1 MKKTN
6 RIVSM
11 ALVAAMAASTLTACG
26 GGAATTATTAT
37 TAAAA
42 ATEAAK
48 TEAAAPE
55 VKADPVTIEFWHSMG
70 SATGELVQEICD
82 EFNASQDEVIV
93 NCIYQGDYKAAGTK
107 LQAAVSGGNA
117 PHVAQ
122 IEITSVGM
130 YAAED
135 LLLDLKP
142 LDEADDSFDAADM
155 YAGVM
160 DFSWYEDKLV
170 SLPNGRSC
178 PVMYYNADALR
189 EAGFEKA
196 PATWEELRAASKAV
210 SKDGKLGYG
219 ISLGDSW
226 YYLAM
231 MLTAGGQVYNEEGND
246 IGFYG
251 EAGEKPLQLWLD
263 MLSDESAFIPEGED
277 YASNAALRNGFMAE
291 QCNIIMQSS
300 AQYRGL
306 VDNSEFEVGVAYI
319 PMDKNYAAIPGG
331 SNLVAFD
338 GMSDEEQQAVWK
350 FMKYMCSGDVAG
362 KYAAGTGYLP
372 TSDAALNSAIYQEK
386 LAQYPYLD
394 VAVGQLEYFVEMP
407 FDQSYTEIKDNV
419 VGKYVQECII
429 GGMSPADAVENM
441 HQETMKFY
449 K

>member
-1 MKKTN
+1 
-6 RIVSM
+6 
-11 ALVAAMAASTLTACG
+11 
-26 GGAATTATTAT
+26 
-37 TAAAA
+37 
-42 ATEAAK
+42 
-48 TEAAAPE
+48 
-55 VKADPVTIEFWHSMG
+55 
-70 SATGELVQEICD
+70 
-82 EFNASQDEVIV
+82 
-93 NCIYQGDYKAAGTK
+93 
-107 LQAAVSGGNA
+107 
-117 PHVAQ
+117 
-122 IEITSVGM
+122 
-130 YAAED
+130 
-135 LLLDLKP
+135 
-142 LDEADDSFDAADM
+142 
-155 YAGVM
+155 M
-160 DFSWYEDKLV
+160 DFSYYNDKLV

-178 PVMYYNADALR
+178 PVMYYNVDALK

-196 PATWEELRAASKAV
+196 PETWEELRAASKAV

-231 MLTAGGQVYNEEGND
+231 MLTAGGQVYNEENND

-319 PMDKNYAAIPGG
+319 PKDTNFAAIPGG

-338 GMSDEEQQAVWK
+338 GMSDEEQQAVWT

-386 LAQYPYLD
+386 LEQYPYLD
-394 VAVGQLEYFVEMP
+394 VAVEQLEYFVEMP
-407 FDQSYTEIKDNV
+407 FDPSYTEIKDNV
-419 VGKYVQECII
+419 IGKYVQECII
-429 GGMSPADAVENM
+429 GGMSPKDAVENM

>member
-26 GGAATTATTAT
+26 GGAATTAT

-331 SNLVAFD
+331 SNIVAFD

>member
-1 MKKTN
+1 MKK
-6 RIVSM
+6 IKKIAALGLAVMMM
-11 ALVAAMAASTLTACG
+11 ASAITGCSSSNETE
-26 GGAATTATTAT
+26 TATT
-37 TAAAA
+37 
-42 ATEAAK
+42 ENG
-48 TEAAAPE
+48 P
-55 VKADPVTIEFWHSMG
+55 VKIEFWHSMG
-70 SATGELVQEICD
+70 STTGELVQEIVD
-82 EFNASQDEVIV
+82 EFNASQEDVVVE
-93 NCIYQGDYKAAGTK
+93 CIYQGDYTSAGTK
-107 LQAAVSGGNA
+107 LQAAISGGNA

-130 YAAED
+130 YASEG
-135 LLLDLKP
+135 LLLDLTAF
-142 LDEADDSFDAADM
+142 DEADDEFNAADL
-155 YAGVM
+155 YPGVM
-160 DFSWYEDKLV
+160 DFSYYEDQLI

-178 PVMYYNADALR
+178 PVMYYNADALK
-189 EAGFEKA
+189 EAGFDSA
-196 PATWEELRAASKAV
+196 PSTWEELRAASKAV
-210 SKDGKLGYG
+210 AKDGKLGYG

-231 MLTAGGQVYNEEGND
+231 MLTAGGQIYNEEGND
-246 IGFYG
+246 IGFHG

-277 YASNAALRNGFMAE
+277 YASNAALRNAFMAG

-306 VDNSEFEVGVAYI
+306 VDNSDFEVGVAYI

-331 SNLVAFD
+331 SNLVAFE
-338 GMSDEEQQAVWK
+338 GMTEAEAEATWK
-350 FMKYMCSGDVAG
+350 FIKYMCSADVAG

-372 TSDAALNSAIYQEK
+372 TSEAAFNSAIYQES
-386 LAQYPYLD
+386 LAKYPYLD

-407 FDQSYTEIKDNV
+407 FDQAYTEIKDNV

-441 HQETMKFY
+441 HLETMEFY

>member
-1 MKKTN
+1 MKKITSL
-6 RIVSM
+6 VLASSM
-11 ALVAAMAASTLTACG
+11 L
-26 GGAATTATTAT
+26 ATTLAGCSQGTANET
-37 TAAAA
+37 AETAAAA
-42 ATEAAK
+42 SSE
-48 TEAAAPE
+48 
-55 VKADPVTIEFWHSMG
+55 PVTIEFWHSMG
-70 SATGELVQEICD
+70 SSTGELIQEIVD
-82 EFNASQDEVIV
+82 EFNETHENINV
-93 NCIYQGDYKAAGTK
+93 NCVYQGDYTAAGTK

-142 LDEADDSFDAADM
+142 FDDADDEFNASDL
-155 YAGVM
+155 YEGVM
-160 DFSWYEDKLV
+160 DFSYYEDKLV

-189 EAGFEKA
+189 EAGFETA
-196 PATWEELRAASKAV
+196 PANWEELRAASKAV
-210 SKDGKLGYG
+210 AKDGTLGYG

-231 MLTAGGQVYNEEGND
+231 MLTAGGQIYNEEGND

-263 MLSDESAFIPEGED
+263 MLADESAFIPEGED
-277 YASNAALRNGFMAE
+277 YASNAALRNAFMGE

-306 VDNSEFEVGVAYI
+306 VDNSDFEVGVAYI
-319 PMDKNYAAIPGG
+319 PMDTNYAAIPGG

-338 GMSDEEQQAVWK
+338 GMSEAEEQAAWE
-350 FMKYMCSGDVAG
+350 FMKYMCSADVAG

-372 TSDAALNSAIYQEK
+372 TSEAALKSDIYQEK
-386 LAQYPYLD
+386 LAEYPYLD

-407 FDQSYTEIKDNV
+407 FDQAYTEIKDNV

-429 GGMSPADAVENM
+429 GGMSPKDAVENM
-441 HQETMKFY
+441 HIETMKFY
-449 K
+449 E

>member
-1 MKKTN
+1 MKKMK
-6 RIVSM
+6 RIAALGLAVMMM
-11 ALVAAMAASTLTACG
+11 ASALTGCSSPEESAPTSNGEVANK
-26 GGAATTATTAT
+26 
-37 TAAAA
+37 
-42 ATEAAK
+42 EA
-48 TEAAAPE
+48 
-55 VKADPVTIEFWHSMG
+55 VKIEFWHSMG
-70 SATGELVQEICD
+70 SATGELVQEIVD
-82 EFNASQDEVIV
+82 EFNASQEDVFV
-93 NCIYQGDYKAAGTK
+93 DCIYQGDYTSAGTK
-107 LQAAVSGGNA
+107 LQAAISGGNA

-135 LLLDLKP
+135 LLLDLT
-142 LDEADDSFDAADM
+142 EFDAADDEFNASDF
-155 YAGVM
+155 YPGVM
-160 DFSWYEDKLV
+160 DFSYYEDKLV
-170 SLPNGRSC
+170 SVPNGRSC

-189 EAGFEKA
+189 EAGFESA
-196 PATWEELRAASKAV
+196 PATWDELRAASKAV

-231 MLTAGGQVYNEEGND
+231 MLTAGGQVYNAEGND

-277 YASNAALRNGFMAE
+277 YASNAALRNAFMGE

-331 SNLVAFD
+331 SNLVGFD
-338 GMSDEEQQAVWK
+338 GMKPEEEEAVWK
-350 FMKYMCSGDVAG
+350 FMKYMCSADVAG

-372 TSDAALNSAIYQEK
+372 TSEAAFNSSIYQEK
-386 LAQYPYLD
+386 LAEYPYLD

-407 FDQSYTEIKDNV
+407 FDQAYTEIKDNV

-441 HQETMKFY
+441 HLETMEFY